1 MRNIKLV
8 IAYDGSNYLGW
19 QKQKQG
25 PTIQGLIEDVLR
37 RILGHKVKLRAA
49 GRTDAGVHAL
59 GQVAHFH
66 TTSKRDLETLFRA
79 LNALL
84 PKDIA
89 VLRVEEMDFKFHAQ
103 YHALRKTYFYQIYN
117 HPVRNPVL
125 RLYSWWVPES
135 LDLSAMRACLPYLV
149 GEKDFA
155 SFRKSGTD
163 LKSTVRTIYEA
174 RIKRA
179 VGMAHVLRFEITGRG
194 FMRYM
199 VRNIVG
205 ALVEVGR
212 GRLGPEDFK
221 ALLEAR
227 DRSLAPPPAP
237 PQGLFLKE
245 IYYGKRWRPK
255 DYAPKG
261 VRP

>member
-1 MRNIKLV
+1 MRNIKLI
-8 IAYDGSNYLGW
+8 IAYDGTNYLGW
-19 QKQKQG
+19 QRQKQG
-25 PTIQGLIEDVLR
+25 PTIQGVLEEVLR
-37 RILGHKVKLRAA
+37 RIVGHRVKLRAA

-66 TTSKRDLETLFRA
+66 TTSKRDLETIFRA
-79 LNALL
+79 ANALL

-89 VLRVEEMDFKFHAQ
+89 ILRVEEVDFKFHAQ
-103 YHALRKTYFYQIYN
+103 HDALRKTYFYQIYN
-117 HPVRNPVL
+117 HPIRNPVL
-125 RLYSWWVPES
+125 RLYSWWVPEP
-135 LDLSAMRACLPYLV
+135 LDLEAMRACLPLII

-163 LKSTVRTIYEA
+163 LKSTVRTVYEA
-174 RIKRA
+174 HLKRA

-199 VRNIVG
+199 VRNLVG

-212 GRLGPEDFK
+212 GRLTPEDF
-221 ALLEAR
+221 ARILEAR
-227 DRSLAPPPAP
+227 DRSVAPPPAP

-245 IYYGKRWRPK
+245 VYYGKKGRAK
-255 DYAPKG
+255 DYAPRG
-261 VRP
+261 VRR